1 MLVGGLGTQA
11 SVAEQLVAGLQFEH
25 RLAQRVGALADLLG
39 QHHGIL
45 EGTVGLVALRSARL
59 DASDQRLVDPLQ
71 LVPLFFEGDD
81 PRLQLSDGHLRGSAN
96 GDPGEG
102 LVDMHAIELLSVGVE
117 ADHLLA
123 AEKRGGSLRVTAD
136 LQLQA
141 PQEAVATDGQQR
153 RSEALV
159 EAAELRLQVGQQR
172 AGAHRGENDAV
183 LHRTVERQ
191 AQVLVGLL
199 DRAHVIAFVDP
210 HRQRMRGEQ
219 GEIQRLRRHPD
230 QPGVFQRS
238 RLGVE
243 FVDPP
248 AAAVGAGHHQLLGA
262 RHHVMGGEDLEV
274 QPGVDQHHHCRPG
287 MELALVVDMGVG
299 QVPVVAGRATEMRD
313 RAERRAKRGEHH
325 LFAAGQAVEQG
336 QGETV
341 VLDRRQAAA
350 ATAGHQG
357 LDHLLRVQ
365 QAEALHFVDQ
375 RAADGEAAH
384 VEAHRADA
392 AAPVARRSDLAGC
405 GAADQVDAAEVAFEH
420 LGKGRQVVFRGTEE
434 QHEAQVRMDKL
445 ARQVLGHHFDVARA
459 GHAPADPF
467 PCPSYMPAP
476 RRSASPAFYEG
487 RRRGPYP
494 TWVAAGSFESSGI
507 TSSVR
512 RRGPRC
518 RCPRRARHRRA
529 RRSGSGSARRPA

>member
-1 MLVGGLGTQA
+1 M
-11 SVAEQLVAGLQFEH
+11 
-25 RLAQRVGALADLLG
+25 
-39 QHHGIL
+39 
-45 EGTVGLVALRSARL
+45 
-59 DASDQRLVDPLQ
+59 
-71 LVPLFFEGDD
+71 
-81 PRLQLSDGHLRGSAN
+81 
-96 GDPGEG
+96 
-102 LVDMHAIELLSVGVE
+102 
-117 ADHLLA
+117 
-123 AEKRGGSLRVTAD
+123 
-136 LQLQA
+136 
-141 PQEAVATDGQQR
+141 
-153 RSEALV
+153 

-219 GEIQRLRRHPD
+219 GEIQRLRCHPD
-230 QPGVFQRS
+230 QPGVFQRR

-248 AAAVGAGHHQLLGA
+248 AAAVGAGHYQLFGA

-336 QGETV
+336 QGEAV

-467 PCPSYMPAP
+467 PLPFVHARSPSF
-476 RRSASPAFYEG
+476 RLAS
-487 RRRGPYP
+487 
-494 TWVAAGSFESSGI
+494 I
-507 TSSVR
+507 L
-512 RRGPRC
+512 
-518 RCPRRARHRRA
+518 RRAPP
-529 RRSGSGSARRPA
+529 RPLSYLGRGGVLRK